1 MIHHHFQ
8 RPAAGP
14 VRRSG
19 SAGAAGPG
27 VPRFPFSAP
36 IRGIPTAVGSA
47 RGRSPKAAVRGRG
60 HARRGRRRSAE
71 RHLRHPDRPTARRW
85 LLHAAH
91 RVAHAAAVAAAGGH
105 PRRGPAR
112 LSRGRH
118 SAVRRRNHRRVL
130 PADRLRKRGR
140 DRHHGSATLRA
151 AVRPVLRRVA
161 PGCHGRDRRAARGAC
176 ADDLHRL
183 GRRRRLRRAADRP
196 RAVRPQRHLRR
207 RPVRPGLLSPHA
219 RAVRHAPFVRHG
231 AVLHRSRTP
240 DVPSRGAVRPA
251 VIRGSRGPRQG
262 GPRRRGARAA
272 VRTHASWAGR
282 GSRRGHPSRRSC
294 AEGAFSRHPRAAAAG
309 AFRAAA
315 GPAGVRLR
323 DLARRRASRQG
334 RPKDLW
340 RLTCAVRGGARR

>member
-14 VRRSG
+14 FRRSG

-27 VPRFPFSAP
+27 VPRFPFLAP

-60 HARRGRRRSAE
+60 HARRGRRRSAQG
-71 RHLRHPDRPTARRW
+71 HLRHPDRPTARRW

-91 RVAHAAAVAAAGGH
+91 RVAHAAAVAAAGGP

-118 SAVRRRNHRRVL
+118 SAVRRRNHRRVP
-130 PADRLRKRGR
+130 PADRRRKRGR
-140 DRHHGSATLRA
+140 DRHHGSGTLRA
-151 AVRPVLRRVA
+151 AVPPFPRRVA
-161 PGCHGRDRRAARGAC
+161 LGCHGRDRRAARGAC
-176 ADDLHRL
+176 ADGLHRL
-183 GRRRRLRRAADRP
+183 VRRRHLRRAADRP
-196 RAVRPQRHLRR
+196 RAVRLQRRLRGR
-207 RPVRPGLLSPHA
+207 FVRPGPLSPHA

-251 VIRGSRGPRQG
+251 VIRGSRGARQG

-272 VRTHASWAGR
+272 VWIHAWGAGR
-282 GSRRGHPSRRSC
+282 GSYRGHPSRRRC
-294 AEGAFSRHPRAAAAG
+294 VEGAFSRHPRGVAAG

-315 GPAGVRLR
+315 GPAGARRR
-323 DLARRRASRQG
+323 DSVRRRASRRG